1 MLCFE
6 GRPIAVGVCEI
17 ENFFNLIPCFVSS
30 KELFLSMFSRRM
42 DTQLSNYHNFGLK
55 KRLCVFEPPG

>member
-1 MLCFE
+1 M
-6 GRPIAVGVCEI
+6 GVCEI